1 MKSTFTKVA
10 VAAVIA
16 GMTLFGGAASA
27 ATKEE
32 VKATDRY
39 SALKNGMTIEQA
51 AKVIYGKDYKK
62 QVMTKNGSKVLKLKE
77 EMKYTEDGQKT
88 IVYGLYN
95 RQSYVPADVTGLMF
109 TTKKKDSVY
118 RLTLKQIDLFRDTK
132 SGYRESTRQLVK
144 DKKFSKGMNEKQ
156 VDAILTGSGLG
167 EWSSLNAVD
176 MTFVQPKK
184 EVDAGFG
191 IKMNLKTYVFKTS
204 ASQRKLVS
212 FVYDTKKK
220 MYVIESTKTL

>member
-16 GMTLFGGAASA
+16 GTTLFGGVASA

-95 RQSYVPADVTGLMF
+95 RLDLCLP
-109 TTKKKDSVY
+109 
-118 RLTLKQIDLFRDTK
+118 LKRKILFID
-132 SGYRESTRQLVK
+132 
-144 DKKFSKGMNEKQ
+144 
-156 VDAILTGSGLG
+156 
-167 EWSSLNAVD
+167 
-176 MTFVQPKK
+176 
-184 EVDAGFG
+184 
-191 IKMNLKTYVFKTS
+191 
-204 ASQRKLVS
+204 
-212 FVYDTKKK
+212 
-220 MYVIESTKTL
+220 